1 MANQKQTK
9 TQKQPHKRRNAD
21 PPARYAFR
29 HPAEKQSKQ
38 QKGQGPTKTTTNKDL
53 PWTQWYKATVSQLKI
68 MHQTNWLLPSK
79 VKHAFLIVAADRQ
92 QKNASAVHNC
102 VLASQSP
109 LTGSCSGVQ
118 CSVDVILNCFFTCKD
133 RASERDRPYQ
143 RKKKHYWVHMFVTN
157 SLYRQTTVGYWF
169 CTFATNSFSA
179 SSAE

>member
-53 PWTQWYKATVSQLKI
+53 PWTQWYKATMSQLKI

-143 RKKKHYWVHMFVTN
+143 REKKHY
-157 SLYRQTTVGYWF
+157 
-169 CTFATNSFSA
+169 
-179 SSAE
+179 